1 MAASVKQVIQ
11 ENIGENIIMLNN
23 KIYVG
28 KLQYIKFELL
38 QYYNVTTLQC
48 NNTTILWY
56 WNISIIHSNI
66 LILQ

>member
-38 QYYNVTTLQC
+38 QYYNIWYSILHYY
-48 NNTTILWY
+48 NITIL
-56 WNISIIHSNI
+56 
-66 LILQ
+66 Q